1 MTQYNP
7 KNIDK
12 ALERMEKS
20 DTLKDINRSDTNIM
34 SFFNDIEEENH
45 LEKQKSAAELKKEQY
60 LEKINSLKKLVKNVG
75 TTEEINRI
83 TAMGALIYNS
93 TPSANGISGSLTNPA
108 VAVLDFSTNKTS
120 TAGTFTITFPTADA
134 SNAIIRIA

>member
-12 ALERMEKS
+12 ALERMKKS

-83 TAMGALIYNS
+83 TAIGALIE
-93 TPSANGISGSLTNPA
+93 TTNFLNLKPDRKKMLKENMIWCNEIYKQYIKY
-108 VAVLDFSTNKTS
+108 LDFKEKN
-120 TAGTFTITFPTADA
+120 
-134 SNAIIRIA
+134 RIL

>member
-12 ALERMEKS
+12 ALERIEKS

-34 SFFNDIEEENH
+34 SFFNDIEKDNK
-45 LEKQKSAAELKKEQY
+45 LEKLKSAAELKKEEY

-75 TTEEINRI
+75 TIEEINRI
-83 TAMGALIYNS
+83 TAIGALIE
-93 TPSANGISGSLTNPA
+93 TTNFLNLKPDRKKMLKENMIWCNEIYKQYIKH
-108 VAVLDFSTNKTS
+108 LDF
-120 TAGTFTITFPTADA
+120 
-134 SNAIIRIA
+134 

>member
-12 ALERMEKS
+12 ALERIEKS

-60 LEKINSLKKLVKNVG
+60 LEKINSLKKLVKNIG

-83 TAMGALIYNS
+83 TAIGALIE
-93 TPSANGISGSLTNPA
+93 TTNFLNLKPDRKKMLKENMIWCNEIYKQYIKY
-108 VAVLDFSTNKTS
+108 LDFKEKN
-120 TAGTFTITFPTADA
+120 
-134 SNAIIRIA
+134 RIL

>member
-83 TAMGALIYNS
+83 TAMGALIETTNFL
-93 TPSANGISGSLTNPA
+93 SLKPDRKKMLKENMIWCNKIYKQYIKH
-108 VAVLDFSTNKTS
+108 LDF
-120 TAGTFTITFPTADA
+120 
-134 SNAIIRIA
+134 